1 MSDTID
7 QEMALAFAKMSKSG
21 ALNELYAAKVK
32 REGNVLLSKLLYSI
46 SRSEKFQVGG
56 LSVSR

>member
-7 QEMALAFAKMSKSG
+7 QEMALAFAKMSKSS
-21 ALNELYAAKVK
+21 ALNGLYAAKVK

-46 SRSEKFQVGG
+46 SWPGKFQVGG